1 MCTFCVECSLKI
13 NITVG
18 TTYMICILMSH
29 SSLGPHSISLFED
42 IKRTLL
48 LELQTVD
55 ISSASPRR
63 GRRIE
68 KKKSRKGWRSLRN
81 MRLSHVV
88 VLAALLSGSECTSG
102 PTNSVPTLRRGLKTE
117 GRSVVAQFRE
127 TEVNS
132 RAVANTLCANAK
144 MGRKPRP
151 YLGSYYPLE
160 IRSLRGGRCVHAD
173 SEEQ

>member
-1 MCTFCVECSLKI
+1 ML
-13 NITVG
+13 
-18 TTYMICILMSH
+18 
-29 SSLGPHSISLFED
+29 LGWVKVQELSVSID
-42 IKRTLL
+42 DKRR
-48 LELQTVD
+48 V
-55 ISSASPRR
+55 
-63 GRRIE
+63 E

-102 PTNSVPTLRRGLKTE
+102 PTNSVPTLRRGLKTD

>member
-1 MCTFCVECSLKI
+1 MNLIYFILSCLAHTAAL
-13 NITVG
+13 G
-18 TTYMICILMSH
+18 TKKN
-29 SSLGPHSISLFED
+29 
-42 IKRTLL
+42 KRKVQDG
-48 LELQTVD
+48 LEKVW
-55 ISSASPRR
+55 
-63 GRRIE
+63 
-68 KKKSRKGWRSLRN
+68 RK

-102 PTNSVPTLRRGLKTE
+102 PTNSVPTLRRGLKTD

-132 RAVANTLCANAK
+132 RAVANTLCAYAK

-151 YLGSYYPLE
+151 YPLE
-160 IRSLRGGRCVHAD
+160 MRSLRGGRCVHAD